1 MDNIEILK
9 IGLSKDYNKSLKEI
23 LDSINT
29 KNLNEDSELILKM
42 FKINNKIYSKTIESL
57 LYNKDILIEY
67 YKNSVAKLES
77 QKSINI
83 IEIGISTYKK
93 NLILYFI
100 KDEIVEYNYL
110 TNVKNFKEIDYKEY
124 QEENEKSDKE
134 SHSSK
139 NISGI
144 KARAFSL
151 ENLIYFYIK
160 KIDSLIELPNLI
172 INISYIPNKLNNF
185 LYREFDGVFYNNSDG
200 DIDFIN
206 FQFSFPFS
214 KEITFNVNELEKKF
228 NSFFI
233 NPFSLIIMEVKM
245 HFPKENDKN
254 KNENLKNVI
263 LNLFNK
269 IDLILTLIKKFPYK
283 LKNIHCML
291 FYDQNK
297 LKNYNIKNIKNYL
310 KDAKKEIDFLFK
322 DYKIFFHILYVFPS
336 ISQMS
341 LNLIGSEL
349 KEIKNALQQEKTNY
363 DKLKL
368 DFDKEKTNYDKLKL
382 DFDKEKKENDKLK
395 LDFDKE
401 KKENE
406 EKIKALTE
414 AIKKLEEKFDTIEDK
429 KINDEGKEEIKNME
443 IKKEN

>member
-110 TNVKNFKEIDYKEY
+110 TDVKNFKEIDYKEY

-172 INISYIPNKLNNF
+172 INISYNPYKNNF
-185 LYREFDGVFYNNSDG
+185 LYREFDGVFYNNSNN

-214 KEITFNVNELEKKF
+214 KEITFNVNELEEKF

-233 NPFSLIIMEVKM
+233 NQFSLIIMEVKM

-382 DFDKEKKENDKLK
+382 DFDKEKKEN
-395 LDFDKE
+395 
-401 KKENE
+401 E

-414 AIKKLEEKFDTIEDK
+414 AIKKLEEKYDTIEDK